1 MDQPQPLFDFIFVL
15 FKYKLYGKTVG
26 VNRIRTR
33 IVGVHGEYTDH
44 LTTTAAYLWNVI
56 VWFFLKR
63 PFPVSFLLHILSFPI
78 SEQLKYDQKNLWMAG
93 FEPVSSN
100 VGSNQSTNCPTTT
113 SPKIEGSFIQSSN
126 VIILVL
132 SNQCDQTMDKKLPNV
147 YRNCPK
153 SSQIIFYVKD
163 VLFEKAQKGKIIL
176 GLLLFPGS

>member
-100 VGSNQSTNCPTTT
+100 VESNQSTNCPTTT
-113 SPKIEGSFIQSSN
+113 SPKI
-126 VIILVL
+126 
-132 SNQCDQTMDKKLPNV
+132 
-147 YRNCPK
+147 
-153 SSQIIFYVKD
+153 
-163 VLFEKAQKGKIIL
+163 
-176 GLLLFPGS
+176 

>member
-63 PFPVSFLLHILSFPI
+63 PFPVSFFLHVLSFPI
-78 SEQLKYDQKNLWMAG
+78 SEQLKYDQKNCGWL
-93 FEPVSSN
+93 VSNPYPLMLEAINLPTVPQRHPRKLKVLLYKHQTLSFWCCPISVTRRWNKKLSN
-100 VGSNQSTNCPTTT
+100 VS
-113 SPKIEGSFIQSSN
+113 
-126 VIILVL
+126 
-132 SNQCDQTMDKKLPNV
+132 
-147 YRNCPK
+147 R
-153 SSQIIFYVKD
+153 
-163 VLFEKAQKGKIIL
+163 
-176 GLLLFPGS
+176 